1 MPRLLRRAALL
12 VALAACEGEPD
23 PLDADVLQQ
32 LARAQGDAEGDAFA
46 GLYLLVGEAEG
57 ACDCPKVQGFDL
69 CVVLSLGA
77 GVVPVDAAHYD
88 GLLVLDLAETVAYV
102 GGVDRGGDFAVAA
115 IVDASLIA
123 ATGDLHSRI
132 DGAFTDRAFTGVLQN
147 RLVGTYLGD
156 PIDCR
161 ARVAL
166 TADRFD
172 L

>member
-1 MPRLLRRAALL
+1 MPRLLRPAALL
-12 VALAACEGEPD
+12 LALAACEGDPD
-23 PLDADVLQQ
+23 PLDVDVLQQ
-32 LARAQGDAEGDAFA
+32 LARTQGDAEGDAFA
-46 GLYLLVGEAEG
+46 GLYFMVGERESG
-57 ACDCPKVQGFDL
+57 CDCPEVQGFDL

-77 GVVPVDAAHYD
+77 GVVPAQAAQYD
-88 GLLVLDLAETVAYV
+88 GLLVLDLAQTVAYI

-115 IVDASLIA
+115 ILDASLVA

-132 DGAFTDRAFTGVLQN
+132 DGAFTDQGFTGALQN

-166 TADRFD
+166 TATRAP
-172 L
+172 